1 MFSAAFPAGTIL
13 AAILVLIPLPSHW
26 RARNVATLSLIGWLF
41 VMNLIYAVNSF
52 VWSDN
57 SQPRL
62 LVWCDITTKLMI
74 GASSAIPAAALCI
87 CKYLELV
94 ASGRVVRLMHDDHRR
109 RRIFELAMCI
119 LVPVVLMAL
128 HYVVQG
134 HRFDI
139 VEAIGCQPAT
149 YYSVPAVFIVW
160 FPPLLLSTITFVY
173 AALALYHFFRQRIT
187 FAAAL
192 SSSGSS
198 LNTSRY
204 LRLMAMSITEM
215 AWGTSLTAVT
225 MYDNIAP
232 GLRPWTNWAD
242 VHSNFGRIATF
253 RLFMIPP
260 GYLRQ
265 IFVMWWAMPV
275 SAYIFF
281 LFFAFGEESVRDYKR
296 VYTWVKTKVLRRP
309 VIFKRAQF
317 GSLSGSNSLP
327 SQLIVHKQSTIDVRG
342 DSDDDNTLPSYTP
355 QLAHGAPFITPTS
368 SKFPSS
374 TDTKYMDR
382 DLEKNMD
389 FITVK
394 LHSDDEDEDTAV
406 GTPHTLRSPHSPHTP
421 HTPYSCYSITS
432 HVSTSSTDHRISI
445 SDEFPASR
453 PPTPLFPIPTRE
465 SRQQEWYATMPAS
478 PPYHRPFT
486 PPTVVQRSSEDGA
499 SVVPSIDVSIHRNT
513 PIDRTV

>member
-1 MFSAAFPAGTIL
+1 M
-13 AAILVLIPLPSHW
+13 
-26 RARNVATLSLIGWLF
+26 
-41 VMNLIYAVNSF
+41 
-52 VWSDN
+52 
-57 SQPRL
+57 
-62 LVWCDITTKLMI
+62 
-74 GASSAIPAAALCI
+74 
-87 CKYLELV
+87 
-94 ASGRVVRLMHDDHRR
+94 
-109 RRIFELAMCI
+109 
-119 LVPVVLMAL
+119 
-128 HYVVQG
+128 QG

-173 AALALYHFFRQRIT
+173 AGMLSAVAHNCPCVWTDFGLTIALALYHFFRQRIT

-317 GSLSGSNSLP
+317 GSLSGSNRYVVFFCLMSSGIYSHRLFLRSLP